1 MRRSLLLL
9 ALPLILL
16 LAGCHV
22 VGPERVAVFFSPRSS
37 ELDAQARQVVAT
49 IAERARQRPGAAVV
63 VSGFADPIG
72 PADDNLALS
81 ERRAQAVVDAL
92 AAAGLDPARVK
103 RRAIGGVDYTL
114 DSIESRRVEITLGEE

>member
-1 MRRSLLLL
+1 MRRSLFVL

-22 VGPERVAVFFSPRSS
+22 IGPERFVVFFSPRSS
-37 ELDAQARQVVAT
+37 DLDAQAKQVVAT
-49 IAERARQRPGAAVV
+49 VAERARQRPGAAVL

-72 PADDNLALS
+72 PADDNLKLA
-81 ERRAQAVVDAL
+81 ERRAQAVADAL
-92 AAAGLDPARVK
+92 AAAGLDAARVQ

-114 DSIESRRVEITLGEE
+114 DSIESRRVEITFGE